1 MAGCYVVCGVL
12 YWLKPLKRKALLYD
26 ITKIKHVIDVMICD
40 GSNLTFSKCHLEDR
54 EA

>member
-12 YWLKPLKRKALLYD
+12 YWLKQLKRKALLHD
-26 ITKIKHVIDVMICD
+26 ITKIKHVIGVMIGD
-40 GSNLTFSKCHLEDR
+40 GSKLSFSKCHLEDR